1 MRGPNR
7 RNIRRITVED
17 LGVRAV
23 RAADGG
29 GAREEPLCGRALGR
43 RAVERDV
50 DVGRGLLA
58 PQRHGRVDGVVVA
71 ERRRG
76 VALVAVVV
84 GAGCPPCA
92 AEPPPPPPLA
102 ADSRPRA

>member
-1 MRGPNR
+1 MVSGPNR

-29 GAREEPLCGRALGR
+29 GAREEPLRGRALGR
-43 RAVERDV
+43 RAVGRDV

-58 PQRHGRVDGVVVA
+58 PQRHGRVDGRQVV
-71 ERRRG
+71 
-76 VALVAVVV
+76 
-84 GAGCPPCA
+84 
-92 AEPPPPPPLA
+92 
-102 ADSRPRA
+102 